1 MYCPSCGANYEQK
14 INYCKKCGASMTPAG
29 NVIEFHLPRLRTTG
43 MTWAIAVFSFVGL
56 LTAILTAAG
65 MHSNGLTVSALFG
78 FFITILLF
86 VSGVSGVLIWQLSR
100 IISTWQE
107 SVRQAAQKAQS
118 ELQAQTQA
126 ALPPQTAQPFA
137 ISAAPE
143 RLPSVTEHT
152 TRSFKP
158 SLYSGPGAQE

>member
-14 INYCKKCGASMTPAG
+14 INYCKKCGANLTPTG

-43 MTWAIAVFSFVGL
+43 MTWAIAAFGFAGL

-65 MHSNGLTVSALFG
+65 LFSNDLPTRDVFG
-78 FFITILLF
+78 FFIMILLF
-86 VSGVSGVLIWQLSR
+86 VAGISGVLIWQLSR

-107 SVRQAAQKAQS
+107 AMRQAAQKAQS

-126 ALPPQTAQPFA
+126 ALPPQTAQPVQL
-137 ISAAPE
+137 SAVPE
-143 RLPSVTEHT
+143 RLPDVTEHT

-158 SLYSGPGAQE
+158 SLYSGPQE